1 MSWDGLGLAR
11 RQLECGSADMDPGL
25 AARDRN
31 PYRNTVINL
40 QVSMF
45 CWIKTT
51 SLKRWSCTCAR
62 HEGM

>member
-11 RQLECGSADMDPGL
+11 RRSECGRADTNPGL

-40 QVSMF
+40 QMSMF
-45 CWIKTT
+45 CWIKTM
-51 SLKRWSCTCAR
+51 SLKRRSCSCAR
-62 HEGM
+62 HEGI